1 MKKYQNLDTFKKF
14 LILEDKYQ
22 IKNLQNVDRESGKTR
37 KKSGKSQGIPCQKFG
52 RHPEL
57 ETGPIIRVDRV
68 KRRFLDIRHVCILIL
83 CLQHEVLVLD

>member
-37 KKSGKSQGIPCQKFG
+37 KKSGKSQGILCQNFG

-57 ETGPIIRVDRV
+57 TAFNPDCRLGIEA
-68 KRRFLDIRHVCILIL
+68 K
-83 CLQHEVLVLD
+83 VLPYG

>member
-37 KKSGKSQGIPCQKFG
+37 KKSGKSQVIPCQKFG
-52 RHPEL
+52 RHPVITEA
-57 ETGPIIRVDRV
+57 
-68 KRRFLDIRHVCILIL
+68 
-83 CLQHEVLVLD
+83 QHPL